1 MGAEM
6 TDRNMKDNLADL
18 LKVYDK
24 MGFDALPAAEFIIP
38 KSAKGESI
46 KEGLLKDIRDGIG
59 NCARCKLSTGRK
71 NIVFGEGDPSARLM
85 FIGEGPGA
93 DEDETGRPFVGR
105 AGKVL
110 ESLINKMGFRRED
123 VYIAN
128 IVKCRP
134 PGNREPE
141 EDEIGACRGFLDR
154 QIEVVAPD
162 AIMTL
167 GSVSTKTL
175 LSTDKTIGQMRGN
188 FCDYNGIKVM
198 PTYHPSYFLR
208 NPSKKVFT
216 WNDAIQ
222 VLNYLGI
229 EVINTR

>member
-6 TDRNMKDNLADL
+6 TDRSRNMADL
-18 LKVYDK
+18 LHIFDK
-24 MGFDALPAAEFIIP
+24 LGFDALPEVLI
-38 KSAKGESI
+38 SNLESD
-46 KEGLLKDIRDGIG
+46 KENLLKAIRNDIG
-59 NCARCKLSTGRK
+59 NCKRCKLHTGRT
-71 NIVFGEGDPSARLM
+71 NIVFGEGDPNTRLM
-85 FIGEGPGA
+85 FVGEGPGA
-93 DEDETGRPFVGR
+93 DEDATGRPFVGR

-141 EDEIGACRGFLDR
+141 EDEIAACRGFIER
-154 QIEVVAPD
+154 QIESIAPD

-167 GSVSTKTL
+167 GNVSTKTL
-175 LSTDKTIGQMRGN
+175 LSTDKTIGQMRGD
-188 FCDYNGIKVM
+188 FYDYNGIKVM

-216 WNDAIQ
+216 WNDAIK

-229 EVINTR
+229 EVISIKRKD